1 MMKRKQL
8 LAGNIIGILL
18 ILFVIIAGK
27 ISFSAVVKSL
37 SQIIT
42 PADIGIIGGAD
53 GPTSIFISG
62 GFNINAVFFALSSA
76 LLLIVVILV
85 LNIIYFGT
93 GRK

>member
-27 ISFSAVVKSL
+27 ISISVVIKSFST
-37 SQIIT
+37 IIT
-42 PADIGIIGGAD
+42 PADIGVIGGAD
-53 GPTSIFISG
+53 GPTSIFVSG
-62 GFNINAVFFALSSA
+62 GFNINTVLFTFLAA
-76 LLLIVVILV
+76 LLLIAVILV
-85 LNIIYFGT
+85 LNVLYLRT